1 MKQGSLSQPLA
12 VAVFVLLAALST
24 AFAQQPFLTSRG
36 DTVRSGAN
44 TSEIMLTP
52 GNVNKGSFGRLFSV
66 PVDYQVTAQPLYVP
80 NVNIP
85 GKGTHNV
92 VYVVTQKDSVY
103 AIDADD
109 GSSLWSTSMGV
120 PASGQYLPCGVLG
133 GFTKEGI
140 IGAPVIDLS
149 TNTMYLV
156 AKTLLSGTVYHYLHA
171 LDITTG
177 DEQVSMGS
185 PVQIT
190 ASTTSKKGHVFNFNS
205 LHQKNRPG
213 LLLLNGVLYM
223 GFGSNG
229 CNDIS
234 AGWVLS
240 YDATNLQQV
249 GVFNASPD
257 VGLASIW
264 QTGNGIAADEEGNIF
279 VATAESNYDVQN
291 GGQAYANS
299 VLKLTQTF
307 SPTPQ
312 LGLTDYFSPSNV
324 MYLDEH
330 DLDVSSV
337 GPIVLP
343 DQNGPPTCSQIPCHI
358 AIASGKQGIVYV
370 LDRDNMGQ
378 FSKTGQDQILQ
389 EFSLITGGEL
399 MASPAYWN
407 GTVYFGPDGAPI
419 QAFQVTDGVL
429 SPSAK
434 TFQRLQGASAP
445 TISAYGNRNGILWVL
460 NGKLVA
466 FDAVFLNQLYVSPKL
481 PPLTHFRT
489 PMVANGRVYVGT
501 QNSLEVYGLLQILTI
516 AGGNNQSAPVQKP
529 LPAPLQVKAE
539 NPYSGQPVPGVT
551 VSFSDGG
558 RGGTFNPPSAV
569 TDSNGIAG
577 TSYTVP
583 KKTGTYTLTIS
594 APNLGAITAT
604 ETATAGAPAAIASY
618 SGKKQTGAA
627 GSILPSP
634 LIARVFDTY
643 GNVVPGVTVNF
654 TANKNGIPNP
664 ASAVTDANGL
674 ASTYL
679 QLPTTVCTVTVT
691 ASSSGLKSTTFP
703 EYSVAGSAAS
713 VTVSGGNNQS
723 GIAGSTLPKPLIVLV
738 ADQYGNPV
746 AGIAV
751 TFSDNGAGG
760 SFSNPNPG
768 KSDTRGNVAQIYTL
782 PPSAGTITIDAAAVG
797 VAQPAVF
804 TETAQ

>member
-1 MKQGSLSQPLA
+1 
-12 VAVFVLLAALST
+12 
-24 AFAQQPFLTSRG
+24 
-36 DTVRSGAN
+36 
-44 TSEIMLTP
+44 
-52 GNVNKGSFGRLFSV
+52 
-66 PVDYQVTAQPLYVP
+66 
-80 NVNIP
+80 
-85 GKGTHNV
+85 
-92 VYVVTQKDSVY
+92 
-103 AIDADD
+103 
-109 GSSLWSTSMGV
+109 
-120 PASGQYLPCGVLG
+120 
-133 GFTKEGI
+133 
-140 IGAPVIDLS
+140 
-149 TNTMYLV
+149 
-156 AKTLLSGTVYHYLHA
+156 
-171 LDITTG
+171 
-177 DEQVSMGS
+177 
-185 PVQIT
+185 
-190 ASTTSKKGHVFNFNS
+190 
-205 LHQKNRPG
+205 
-213 LLLLNGVLYM
+213 
-223 GFGSNG
+223 
-229 CNDIS
+229 
-234 AGWVLS
+234 
-240 YDATNLQQV
+240 
-249 GVFNASPD
+249 
-257 VGLASIW
+257 
-264 QTGNGIAADEEGNIF
+264 
-279 VATAESNYDVQN
+279 
-291 GGQAYANS
+291 
-299 VLKLTQTF
+299 
-307 SPTPQ
+307 
-312 LGLTDYFSPSNV
+312 
-324 MYLDEH
+324 
-330 DLDVSSV
+330 
-337 GPIVLP
+337 
-343 DQNGPPTCSQIPCHI
+343 
-358 AIASGKQGIVYV
+358 
-370 LDRDNMGQ
+370 
-378 FSKTGQDQILQ
+378 
-389 EFSLITGGEL
+389 
-399 MASPAYWN
+399 
-407 GTVYFGPDGAPI
+407 
-419 QAFQVTDGVL
+419 
-429 SPSAK
+429 
-434 TFQRLQGASAP
+434 
-445 TISAYGNRNGILWVL
+445 
-460 NGKLVA
+460 
-466 FDAVFLNQLYVSPKL
+466 
-481 PPLTHFRT
+481 
-489 PMVANGRVYVGT
+489 MVANGRVYVGT

-551 VSFSDGG
+551 VSFSDSG